1 MHDFNGHF
9 GGIHFI
15 WWIVWIALVLIL
27 IYTLYTIPYR
37 IYNKESPM
45 DILKKRLANG
55 EISKEEFE
63 ALKKSLESDE

>member
-15 WWIVWIALVLIL
+15 WRIVWIAFILII
-27 IYTLYTIPYR
+27 IYTLYTISYR
-37 IYNKESPM
+37 IYKKESPM
-45 DILKKRLANG
+45 DILKKHLANG

-63 ALKKSLESDE
+63 VL